1 MSTTI
6 LTNYLVANTYGG
18 VMHAKGEQVPGVGQV
33 YLYDGLGNQT
43 SIKVGR
49 FSAGATIN
57 GLLSSGRMHSS
68 GLKYPIGIGNKY
80 DVVYQSD
87 EEGQLGLIDIN
98 ELVQTHTPSFP
109 PFTVATDGTY
119 YNPSKLVIRD
129 GLITSIQDGYDSRTF
144 YYNLSPSSFTVETG
158 ATWPTNGQV
167 GTFIESVWPVAGVVD
182 ATRGRT
188 VDIPNESDQAIVF
201 VTKAKREFGY
211 NISYNWM
218 QIDTTMTRAYI
229 FKLESGAWTFK
240 QAGTSNDPGLQ
251 YLFNGTG
258 GFTAGTPIGSP
269 PRFNT
274 YVDPIYEE

>member
-18 VMHAKGEQVPGVGQV
+18 VMHAQGEQVPGVGQV

-68 GLKYPIGIGNKY
+68 GLKYPIGIGNIY
-80 DVVYQSD
+80 DIVYQSD
-87 EEGQLGLIDIN
+87 TEGQLDLIDIN
-98 ELVQTHTPSFP
+98 ELVQSHTPSFP
-109 PFTVATDGTY
+109 PFTVAADGTY

-129 GLITSIQDGYDSRTF
+129 GLITSILDGYDSRTF

-167 GTFIESVWPVAGVVD
+167 GTFIETVWPIAGVAD

-201 VTKAKREFGY
+201 VTKAKRQLGY
-211 NISYNWM
+211 NISNNWM

-229 FKLESGAWTFK
+229 FKLESSAWTFK
-240 QAGTSNDPGLQ
+240 QAGTSNDPGLT
-251 YLFNGTG
+251 YYFNGTSREP
-258 GFTAGTPIGSP
+258 AGLIVRASP
-269 PRFNT
+269 ALVTNT
-274 YVDPIYEE
+274 DPIYI